1 MVMDRFGTTMLIETD
16 GKEKQYSALNVKVS
30 KNYVQARGDPDFCKT
45 EGFWIE
51 IEGTADDGSKTK
63 VKLLISKQIGLKDFV
78 NKFVEAI

>member
-1 MVMDRFGTTMLIETD
+1 MVMDRFGTAMLIETN
-16 GKEKQYSALNVKVS
+16 GKEKQYSVLNVKIS

-45 EGFWIE
+45 EGFRIE

-63 VKLLISKQIGLKDFV
+63 VKLIISKQIGLKDFV